1 MSTERDRSC
10 SLSPVPLLSLV
21 APGVGFEPT
30 TLRLTAGCSAVEL
43 PRTVACPPR
52 PSRDSRR
59 TVARTFRLL
68 RDAVRA
74 RVFTLLMASADDDL
88 WHGVIHPAE
97 AARAMDLAYDR
108 LLDLA
113 DRERID
119 FRNGFRVED
128 LIRLATKLVSTT
140 PDPQQQAQLRAA
152 VRTFRA
158 IRALD
163 RAA

>member
-1 MSTERDRSC
+1 
-10 SLSPVPLLSLV
+10 
-21 APGVGFEPT
+21 
-30 TLRLTAGCSAVEL
+30 
-43 PRTVACPPR
+43 
-52 PSRDSRR
+52 
-59 TVARTFRLL
+59 
-68 RDAVRA
+68 
-74 RVFTLLMASADDDL
+74 MASADDDL

-97 AARAMDLAYDR
+97 AARAMDLTYDR

-119 FRNGFRVED
+119 YRNGFRVED